1 MGQLL
6 GVNKHTEEQLRI
18 KDDKIK
24 ELTNSKKLLMEDLKA
39 KDLELSEFRLRLDT
53 LEKKLPCY
61 IDQIE
66 FKDIELEKFKESIEF
81 LEERLVFQSEEN
93 KKKEDE
99 LVDLNTQLKEL
110 SDELLEKDNELIDV
124 KANNYSMNK
133 MLMEQYR
140 KMEAADSE
148 TKNYLNE
155 ISNVRGMI
163 ENGQSDIKVLQDSMD
178 CLDKAT
184 EDFLDK
190 VSAMSQEKSMSLNVK
205 LTVKRQQ
212 KGGSVKDK
220 SSERQSRY
228 LVRPVSIDNNNS
240 SGLNFNSIKH
250 SSFRNSGNFEPG
262 YLLGTRERFSPNLS
276 YDEVFVGS
284 TSGDDKQMSRY
295 SNADSSMAASEASR
309 SRDAIDV
316 SSDTCTRLDELD
328 NKVRSLWTKLSTR
341 DETFEEFK
349 SDKKE
354 MFTKSVDRLKID
366 LSESVDHHNKFL
378 TKVSVAKKLFSSPTP
393 V

>member
-1 MGQLL
+1 
-6 GVNKHTEEQLRI
+6 
-18 KDDKIK
+18 
-24 ELTNSKKLLMEDLKA
+24 
-39 KDLELSEFRLRLDT
+39 
-53 LEKKLPCY
+53 
-61 IDQIE
+61 
-66 FKDIELEKFKESIEF
+66 
-81 LEERLVFQSEEN
+81 
-93 KKKEDE
+93 
-99 LVDLNTQLKEL
+99 
-110 SDELLEKDNELIDV
+110 
-124 KANNYSMNK
+124 
-133 MLMEQYR
+133 
-140 KMEAADSE
+140 MEAADSE

-250 SSFRNSGNFEPG
+250 SSFRHGSGNFEPG

-316 SSDTCTRLDELD
+316 SSDTCTRLDELN

>member
-140 KMEAADSE
+140 RMEAADSE

-178 CLDKAT
+178 CLDK
-184 EDFLDK
+184 
-190 VSAMSQEKSMSLNVK
+190 VSAMSKEKSMSLNVK

-220 SSERQSRY
+220 SSEKLSRY
-228 LVRPVSIDNNNS
+228 LVRPVSMDNNNS
-240 SGLNFNSIKH
+240 SRLNFNLIKH

-262 YLLGTRERFSPNLS
+262 YLGNFERFSPNLS

-284 TSGDDKQMSRY
+284 TFGYAGEYDKQMSCY
-295 SNADSSMAASEASR
+295 SNAESSMAATEASR

-349 SDKKE
+349 SEKKE

-366 LSESVDHHNKFL
+366 LTESVDHHNKFL